1 MWIIFINY
9 WYVWFFGFVEGVLIE
24 VGCFNNKIC
33 LFFVYVYVLLCVK

>member
-9 WYVWFFGFVEGVLIE
+9 WYVFVEGVLIE
-24 VGCFNNKIC
+24 VGFFNNKIC